1 MTKKENVRE
10 AFKEIP
16 SLDKILRSIDLELD
30 SLPLH
35 LIKTKIKESL
45 QKIRLEINN
54 NNIPKDIYNYTIDK
68 VLEDVKYISTP
79 SLKSLINGTG
89 IILNTSLG
97 RAPISKSILDSVS
110 DTIYPYCNLEINL
123 KNNTRG
129 ERLDHINPLIN
140 SLVGSEK
147 SILVNNNAAAV
158 MIMLNSL
165 CFGKKVIISRGQ
177 QVEIGGSFRIP
188 DIIESSG
195 CKMVEVG
202 TTNKTSID
210 DYAKA
215 IDDETAAILHVHTS
229 NYKII
234 GFTQEVDL
242 KDLSNLCNNN
252 KINLLCDLGSGSIYN
267 KKNHFIPV
275 EREVK
280 KYISVGVDVVTYSGD
295 KLLGGALG
303 GIISGMSNV
312 IEKIHANPMYRT
324 LRCDK
329 YRIALF
335 EKILRTYITTK
346 KITNDNLSIMLFE
359 RTQMQLRD
367 NANKI
372 VKSINSKINTK
383 YNIAIQESEV
393 EAGSGS
399 LPTEKISSIA
409 ILISSKEISSDTISV
424 RLRSCSTP
432 ILTYIK
438 NDRVFIDLKAITD
451 SQLDLVSEMINSCL

>member
-1 MTKKENVRE
+1 MTKTKDVRE
-10 AFKEIP
+10 AFKQIP
-16 SLDKILRSIDLELD
+16 SLDRILKSIDLD

-35 LIKTKIKESL
+35 FIKTRIKESL
-45 QKIRLEINN
+45 QKIRLQIND
-54 NNIPKDIYNYTIDK
+54 NNIPKDIYKYTMDR
-68 VLEDVKYISTP
+68 VLEDVKHISTP

-110 DTIYPYCNLEINL
+110 DTIYPYCNLEIDL

-129 ERLDHINPLIN
+129 ERLNHIDSLIN

-188 DIIESSG
+188 DIIKSSG

-215 IDDETAAILHVHTS
+215 IDDKTAAILHVHTS

-234 GFTQEVDL
+234 GFTHEVAL
-242 KDLSNLCNNN
+242 KDLSNLCKDN
-252 KINLLCDLGSGSIYN
+252 KINLLCDLGSGLIYN
-267 KKNHFIPV
+267 KKNHSMPV

-280 KYISVGVDVVTYSGD
+280 EYISEGVDVVTYSGD
-295 KLLGGALG
+295 KLLGGAQG
-303 GIISGMSNV
+303 GIISGINNL
-312 IEKIHANPMYRT
+312 IERIHSNPMYRT

-359 RTQMQLRD
+359 RTQVKLKE

-372 VKSINSKINTK
+372 VKLIDKEINKK
-383 YNIAIQESEV
+383 YNMVIQESKV

-409 ILISSKEISSDTISV
+409 ISIYSKEISSNTISNQL
-424 RLRSCSTP
+424 RLCSTP

-438 NDRVFIDLKAITD
+438 NDKVYIDLKAITD
-451 SQLDLVSEMINSCL
+451 SQLDLVAKMINSCL